1 MISFLE
7 GKIILKRDN
16 FLIVEVGG
24 VGYKVFLSRSSL
36 QRIAEKG
43 ENIKLFCYLDIGE
56 RSLKLYGFLT
66 FEELEFFEILR
77 NISGV
82 GPKASLEIVSLGKV
96 EEVKKEIEKGNV
108 KFFVDIPGIG
118 AKKAKKII
126 LELSGKLKALTPPL
140 KKEKFPEDEV
150 FLALLNLGFKK
161 EAIKD
166 ALSQLPKGVK
176 DAQERIKY
184 ALKILGE

>member
-96 EEVKKEIEKGNV
+96 EEVKKEIEKGNHNSINNL
-108 KFFVDIPGIG
+108 F
-118 AKKAKKII
+118 
-126 LELSGKLKALTPPL
+126 LSY
-140 KKEKFPEDEV
+140 
-150 FLALLNLGFKK
+150 LNLPNF
-161 EAIKD
+161 ESLQIKRG
-166 ALSQLPKGVK
+166 L
-176 DAQERIKY
+176 Y
-184 ALKILGE
+184 